1 MAGWGDTW
9 LSPSVIERRF
19 SIPVI
24 FDDHA
29 HVSSLRDDLPTVL
42 SRFGGTTPKTSRKDF
57 VIENIQSIIF
67 GNAMNER
74 NKYYPSYASIPPYEA
89 LSYVWGSGLAQTPI
103 YINDRPI
110 VIKPNLD
117 AALQSLRLPTQARLL
132 WVDALCIDQSNADER
147 SRQVGYMRL
156 VYKHATQV
164 IVWLGSWTSG
174 AEMAFELAERL
185 AHMRD
190 SCGADKDT
198 LQKAVVELAIGAPE
212 AFHHLDQLF
221 DRPYFIR
228 NWCIQEVVA
237 SK

>member
-74 NKYYPSYASIPPYEA
+74 NKYCTVYRICRRRTCAVPGITQYASSSSCEIIWAGRTVTVLEVSDGPHRHPCAGNRVRRLEVLVTLYNYDTA
-89 LSYVWGSGLAQTPI
+89 VLLSIW
-103 YINDRPI
+103 
-110 VIKPNLD
+110 
-117 AALQSLRLPTQARLL
+117 SL
-132 WVDALCIDQSNADER
+132 
-147 SRQVGYMRL
+147 
-156 VYKHATQV
+156 
-164 IVWLGSWTSG
+164 
-174 AEMAFELAERL
+174 
-185 AHMRD
+185 
-190 SCGADKDT
+190 
-198 LQKAVVELAIGAPE
+198 
-212 AFHHLDQLF
+212 
-221 DRPYFIR
+221 
-228 NWCIQEVVA
+228 
-237 SK
+237 